1 MKRAGIPIIYPL
13 ILLCIMILLPSAAL
27 AQVAGKITKVE
38 GGVDIL
44 KSGTAAAVP
53 IKLNDSISIGDILR
67 TKSDGKAE
75 ITFVDNS
82 VMTVGPKS
90 RLGIE
95 EYLFNPD
102 AEKRAVS
109 VKLHRGKMGFNVPK
123 PLYSAEGSK
132 FEMKTRSAVAGIR
145 GTAGILITGIQA
157 DRLYISNGLGAL
169 TNRNGTALATP
180 GTVAESFAGRPPSTR
195 PFSQSEFNSH
205 QSSLTITPRPSGGQG
220 QGSGGGSGGQS
231 SGGSGSGGQ
240 SAGGA
245 GAPLA
250 GDVPVIP
257 ASTGGPGGNLGS
269 VPGTVV
275 TGSGAGAPQ
284 NAIPP
289 IPINNNPKIIPPPAP
304 APTPAPTNSNVNI
317 NVNFPA
323 P

>member
-13 ILLCIMILLPSAAL
+13 ILLCIMILLPSVAL

-38 GGVDIL
+38 GSVDIL

-75 ITFVDNS
+75 ITFIDNS

-95 EYLFNPD
+95 EYLFKPE

-123 PLYSAEGSK
+123 PVYSAEGSK

-145 GTAGILITGIQA
+145 GTTGILITGIQA

-195 PFSQSEFNSH
+195 PFSPSEFNSH

-220 QGSGGGSGGQS
+220 QGSGG
-231 SGGSGSGGQ
+231 Q

-250 GDVPVIP
+250 GDVPAVP
-257 ASTGGPGGNLGS
+257 AATGGRGNLGS
-269 VPGTVV
+269 VPSAVV

-317 NVNFPA
+317 NVNFPT